1 MLARHTILHELGRGT
16 ASAVYAARDRT
27 TGAVV
32 ALKRLDPALLKSDP
46 ALAARFLERARA
58 ARRLRHPNIVEV
70 LDASEAAGTA
80 YVAMEMVEG
89 GSLRALLDAGPLPVA
104 RAIHIAREIA
114 AGLAYAHLEGAIHA
128 GLTASNV
135 LVSPSGRVKIADFG
149 MGQAPVSPEQRRGE
163 PVDHRCDIYA
173 LGALFYEML
182 TRQRPVEGEPPP
194 PSTLNPNVPRALDA
208 IVLGMLAAQPAD
220 RMAGVPILLRE
231 LQQLDEGLGLGSAT
245 PRVPKEEPVT
255 RAAPREPEP
264 RAPDP
269 SFEIPPDLHRKI
281 MEREAERQQP
291 PSRSRPALFAALA
304 LLLTGLG
311 IGVSYFNVIDL
322 ADVKRLASF
331 IDQRPARA
339 PAVAQPPAPAPVAEA
354 PAEPPAEPVPEKPA
368 VAKREPVAKP
378 EPVARAEAPVASAP
392 ERPAPVVA
400 APTPPLPPA
409 VPPPPP
415 IAEAPPVAPPIVEV
429 PAKRAEVPV
438 KQAAAP
444 LKQAEGMAKLV
455 LAVSPGGELYIN
467 GEHYGTTPPL
477 TTFELEPGMHRI
489 EVRSGSRKP
498 FLTYMTVE
506 PGDVRRIRHDFN
518 ARPLRPP
525 G

>member
-16 ASAVYAARDRT
+16 TSAVYAARDRT

-58 ARRLRHPNIVEV
+58 ARRLRHPNIVEI

-89 GSLRALLDAGPLPVA
+89 ASLRALLDAGPIPVA

-135 LVSPSGRVKIADFG
+135 LVTPSDRVKIADFG
-149 MGQAPVSPEQRRGE
+149 MRQAPVSPEQRRGE
-163 PVDHRCDIYA
+163 PLDHRCDIYA

-182 TRQRPVEGEPPP
+182 TRRRPVEGEPPA

-255 RAAPREPEP
+255 RAAPREPAPREPEP
-264 RAPDP
+264 RASDP

-304 LLLTGLG
+304 LVLTVLG
-311 IGVSYFNVIDL
+311 IGLANFNVIGFDGL
-322 ADVKRLASF
+322 NRLGGF
-331 IDQRPARA
+331 VDEWRGRGER
-339 PAVAQPPAPAPVAEA
+339 AVAARPVPEAPPPLAEARVEPPRVASVPAESPPPESAPPESPRAEPPAAPIPSPAAQAPEVKEPEQPA
-354 PAEPPAEPVPEKPA
+354 PAEP
-368 VAKREPVAKP
+368 AK
-378 EPVARAEAPVASAP
+378 SAP
-392 ERPAPVVA
+392 PLQLPPLARPAPEVA
-400 APTPPLPPA
+400 T
-409 VPPPPP
+409 
-415 IAEAPPVAPPIVEV
+415 
-429 PAKRAEVPV
+429 
-438 KQAAAP
+438 
-444 LKQAEGMAKLV
+444 KQAEGMAKLV
-455 LAVSPGGELYIN
+455 LAVSPRGELYVN
-467 GEHYGTTPPL
+467 GEHHGTTPPL